1 MGGEFGEMTE
11 IGAEGAEGDWML
23 VCCAID
29 DVVGLSEEDMIGD
42 RPDVA
47 ETTIGDLV
55 DSHGGIAD
63 ISD

>member
-1 MGGEFGEMTE
+1 
-11 IGAEGAEGDWML
+11 ML
-23 VCCAID
+23 VGCGID
-29 DVVGLSEEDMIGD
+29 VVVGLSEEEWIGY

-63 ISD
+63 TLG

>member
-11 IGAEGAEGDWML
+11 IGAEGDWML

-29 DVVGLSEEDMIGD
+29 DIVGLSEEDMIGD